1 MGSDKLPMYGTPG
14 VYFEPICKNI
24 ILCTQGK
31 RVIVFVVG
39 GITHSE
45 MRVAHNLSKK
55 LGRDIVIG
63 GTSLDSPKDFLA
75 NLLVSSL
82 S

>member
-1 MGSDKLPMYGTPG
+1 MGPDKLPMYGMPG
-14 VYFEPICKNI
+14 VCYELICKNI
-24 ILCTQGK
+24 IWCTQGK